1 VAYRVGEVV
10 ETLAT
15 DLGGFTLIGT
25 TQELR
30 RQNREGSTRMTSQTP
45 QNQILLSARFSVRYA
60 GKPPVLR
67 DVRLEIQRGEV
78 LGLVGQS
85 GSGKSTLAMAV
96 LGLLDKKRSQAEGT
110 IRFQDSELL
119 QLSER
124 ELRALRGRAIS
135 LVLQS
140 PLSSLNPALKIRTQ
154 LKEAWR
160 AHASGT
166 SADCANA
173 IRASLQSVSL
183 PADDDFLRK
192 YPSQMSVGQAQR
204 VLIAMA
210 VMHRPALLIADE
222 ATSALDVITQ
232 SEILA
237 LFRELNRSTGMA
249 ILYISHDLASVA
261 GICDRIAIL
270 HQGEIVECGV
280 TQQIFANP
288 QHAYTQRLMAAMPR
302 LLPGSAPLQ
311 IKTAAAR

>member
-1 VAYRVGEVV
+1 MSAAVHSNDA
-10 ETLAT
+10 
-15 DLGGFTLIGT
+15 
-25 TQELR
+25 
-30 RQNREGSTRMTSQTP
+30 
-45 QNQILLSARFSVRYA
+45 LLSAQLSVSYA
-60 GKPPVLR
+60 GKAVLR
-67 DVRLEIQRGEV
+67 GVEFEIRRGEV

-85 GSGKSTLAMAV
+85 GSGKSTLAMAI
-96 LGLLDKKRSQAEGT
+96 LGLLDAKRARVEGT
-110 IRFQDSELL
+110 INFQNCDLL
-119 QLSER
+119 RLSER
-124 ELRALRGRAIS
+124 ELRERRGRVLA

-160 AHASGT
+160 AHASGP
-166 SADCANA
+166 SADCDRA
-173 IRASLQSVSL
+173 IRAALESVSL
-183 PADDDFLRK
+183 PSSDEFLSK

-210 VMHRPALLIADE
+210 VTHRPALLIADE

-270 HQGEIVECGV
+270 HEGQIVECNA
-280 TQQIFANP
+280 TAAIFANP
-288 QHAYTQRLMAAMPR
+288 QHEYTKRLMAAMPQMLR
-302 LLPGSAPLQ
+302 PIASEPLAPDAA
-311 IKTAAAR
+311 KRAAATR

>member
-1 VAYRVGEVV
+1 MCTAP
-10 ETLAT
+10 T
-15 DLGGFTLIGT
+15 D
-25 TQELR
+25 E
-30 RQNREGSTRMTSQTP
+30 
-45 QNQILLSARFSVRYA
+45 ILLSAHLSVSYG
-60 GKPPVLR
+60 GKAVLR
-67 DVRLEIQRGEV
+67 DVEFEIRRGEV

-85 GSGKSTLAMAV
+85 GSGKSTLAMAI
-96 LGLLDKKRSQAEGT
+96 LGLLDAKRARVEGT
-110 IRFQDSELL
+110 INFQGSNLL
-119 QLSER
+119 QLRER
-124 ELRALRGRAIS
+124 ELRERRGRVLA

-160 AHASGT
+160 AHASGPA
-166 SADCANA
+166 ADCDRA
-173 IRASLQSVSL
+173 IRAALESVSL
-183 PADDDFLRK
+183 PSSNEFLSK

-210 VMHRPALLIADE
+210 VTHRPALLIADE

-270 HQGEIVECGV
+270 HAGQVVECNA
-280 TQQIFANP
+280 TAAIFANP
-288 QHAYTQRLMAAMPR
+288 QHEYTKRLMAAMPQMPR
-302 LLPGSAPLQ
+302 PIAPESLAREAA
-311 IKTAAAR
+311 KRAAATR

>member
-1 VAYRVGEVV
+1 M
-10 ETLAT
+10 AT
-15 DLGGFTLIGT
+15 GA
-25 TQELR
+25 
-30 RQNREGSTRMTSQTP
+30 SQTDV
-45 QNQILLSARFSVRYA
+45 LLAANFSVRYA
-60 GKPPVLR
+60 GKPAVLR
-67 DVRLEIQRGEV
+67 DVALEIRQGEI

-96 LGLLDKKRSQAEGT
+96 LGLLDRKRAQVEGT
-110 IRFQDSELL
+110 IKFQDCELL
-119 QLSER
+119 QLRER
-124 ELRALRGRAIS
+124 QLRGMRGRALA

-140 PLSSLNPALKIRTQ
+140 PLSSLNPALRIRTQ

-160 AHASGT
+160 AHVSGT
-166 SADCANA
+166 RVDCDAA
-173 IRASLQSVSL
+173 IRAALESVSL
-183 PADDDFLRK
+183 PSSDEFLRK

-237 LFRELNRSTGMA
+237 LFARLNRETGTA

-270 HQGEIVECGV
+270 HDGQIVECG
-280 TQQIFANP
+280 TGDQIFANP
-288 QHAYTQRLMAAMPR
+288 QHEYTRRLIAAMPR
-302 LLPGSAPLQ
+302 VPQRISTAPMA
-311 IKTAAAR
+311 KDATAGAL

>member
-1 VAYRVGEVV
+1 MNDNPQSDVLLAARV
-10 ETLAT
+10 
-15 DLGGFTLIGT
+15 
-25 TQELR
+25 
-30 RQNREGSTRMTSQTP
+30 
-45 QNQILLSARFSVRYA
+45 SVRYGDKA
-60 GKPPVLR
+60 AVLR
-67 DVRLEIQRGEV
+67 EVTLEIRRGEV

-85 GSGKSTLAMAV
+85 GSGKSTLAMAI
-96 LGLLDKKRSQAEGT
+96 LGLFDRNRARAEGT
-110 IRFQDSELL
+110 IEFEGCDLL
-119 QLSER
+119 RLRER
-124 ELRALRGRAIS
+124 ELRGLRGRKIA

-160 AHASGT
+160 AHAAGPN
-166 SADCANA
+166 AECDGA
-173 IRASLQSVSL
+173 IRAALGSVSL
-183 PADDDFLRK
+183 PSSDEFLRK

-237 LFRELNRSTGMA
+237 LFRALNRSSGMA

-270 HQGEIVECGV
+270 HEGQIVESGNTEQV
-280 TQQIFANP
+280 LTSP
-288 QHAYTQRLMAAMPR
+288 RHEYTQRLMAAMPKMPQR
-302 LLPGSAPLQ
+302 IAAG
-311 IKTAAAR
+311 KAAAI